1 MNLKLKLF
9 LGKIIDGLSGN
20 ITDSKSC
27 FITIKNLKKPA
38 MGTWQCRIVHSGSPI
53 FQEVKI
59 AATSNGKSSQMRLTK
74 SVMPQR
80 YVIFLTPFIEKD
92 NYTIQGHVE
101 TDILVKKKSVRSIT
115 LHSQDLK
122 IFENSVKVLGVNQ
135 ENYEIIGFG
144 YEEATHF
151 LTIYL
156 SKELPVDSKLKLS
169 IDYLGE
175 LKEDLMGFYRS
186 SYFNEETNSTEFL
199 ATTQFEAV
207 GARKALP
214 CFDEPSF
221 KAVFQVNLG
230 RIKNMTSISNMPL
243 EKEGVSMSDN
253 DVYVWDVYKETP
265 KMSTY
270 LLAFVISR
278 FNFRQSKTEANNVQ
292 FRIWSRKSVMD
303 QTVLA
308 SEIGTKIL
316 MFYENVFKV
325 KFPLPKQ
332 DMIAIPDFMM
342 GAMENWGLITYRE
355 VYLLNKAEKSSAADK
370 ELTELVIAH
379 ELSHQWFGN
388 LVTME
393 WWTE

>member
-1 MNLKLKLF
+1 MICF
-9 LGKIIDGLSGN
+9 IGKVIDGLLGN

-27 FITIKNLKKPA
+27 FLTIKTLKKPA
-38 MGTWQCRIVHSGSPI
+38 MGTWQCRIVHSASTF

-59 AATSNGKSSQMRLTK
+59 AATSNGKSSQMRLSK
-74 SVMPQR
+74 SVVPQK
-80 YVIFLTPFIEKD
+80 YVIFITPFIEKD
-92 NYTIQGHVE
+92 NFTIKGHVE
-101 TDILVKKKSVRSIT
+101 IDILFKKKNVRSIT

-122 IFENSVKVLGVNQ
+122 IVDNTVKVTGSNK
-135 ENYEIIGFG
+135 ENFEITGFG
-144 YEEATHF
+144 FEEATHF

-156 SKELPVDSKLKLS
+156 SRELPTDSTIKLS

-186 SYFNEETNSTEFL
+186 SYFNEETNSTEYL
-199 ATTQFEAV
+199 VTTQFEAV

-214 CFDEPSF
+214 CFDELAF

-230 RIKNMTSISNMPL
+230 RLKNMTLISNMPI
-243 EKEGVSMSDN
+243 EKEGVCMTDSDA
-253 DVYVWDVYKETP
+253 YVWDIHQETP

-270 LLAFVISR
+270 LLAFVISY
-278 FNFRQSKTEANNVQ
+278 FNFRQSKTQSNNVQ

-308 SEIGTKIL
+308 SEIGLKVL
-316 MFYENVFKV
+316 MFYENLFKI

-355 VYLLNKAEKSSAADK
+355 VYLLNKGDKSSAADR
-370 ELTELVIAH
+370 ELTELVISH

-388 LVTME
+388 LVTVD
-393 WWTE
+393 WWSE